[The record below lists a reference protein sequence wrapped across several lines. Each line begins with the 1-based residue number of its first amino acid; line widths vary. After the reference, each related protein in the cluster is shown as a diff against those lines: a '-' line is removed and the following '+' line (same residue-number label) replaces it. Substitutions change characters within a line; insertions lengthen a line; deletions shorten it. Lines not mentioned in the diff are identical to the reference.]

1 MLLKQTLYILMCHFD
16 FMLDNVDKKDMRII
30 DYLKDHGR
38 DKISDIS
45 NTLDI
50 PRATIFERM
59 ERLRKDGF
67 IKKYTVDIDYEKLG
81 YSVLSYILIQ
91 YDPKSKTDQRA
102 VCNNLAKL
110 DNVISASIITGDWD
124 IIILTAQKSMKD
136 LSTFVLEKLRTM
148 DGVEKSLTIP
158 LFERIL

>member
-1 MLLKQTLYILMCHFD
+1 
-16 FMLDNVDKKDMRII
+16 MLDNIDKKDMKII
-30 DYLKDHGR
+30 EYLKEHGR

-45 NTLDI
+45 NSLEI

-67 IKKYTVDIDYEKLG
+67 IKKYTVDLNYEKLG
-81 YSVLSYILIQ
+81 YSVLAYIMIQ
-91 YDPKSKTDQRA
+91 YNPKSSIDQRSLC
-102 VCNNLAKL
+102 VNLSKM
-110 DNVISASIITGDWD
+110 DNVISASIVTGDWD
-124 IIILTAQKSMKD
+124 IMLLTAQKSMKD

-148 DGVEKSLTIP
+148 DGIEKSVTIP

>member
-1 MLLKQTLYILMCHFD
+1 MR
-16 FMLDNVDKKDMRII
+16 DNIDKKDMKII
-30 DYLKDHGR
+30 EYLKEHGR

-45 NTLDI
+45 NSLEI

-67 IKKYTVDIDYEKLG
+67 IKKYTVDLNYEKLG
-81 YSVLSYILIQ
+81 YSVLAYIMIQ
-91 YDPKSKTDQRA
+91 YNPKSSIDQRSLC
-102 VCNNLAKL
+102 VNLSKM
-110 DNVISASIITGDWD
+110 DNVISASIVTGDWD
-124 IIILTAQKSMKD
+124 IMLLTAQKSMKD

-148 DGVEKSLTIP
+148 DGIEKSVTIP

>member
-1 MLLKQTLYILMCHFD
+1 
-16 FMLDNVDKKDMRII
+16 MLDNIDKKDMKII
-30 DYLKDHGR
+30 EYLKEHGR

-45 NTLDI
+45 NSLQI

-67 IKKYTVDIDYEKLG
+67 IKKYTVDLNYEKLG
-81 YSVLSYILIQ
+81 YSVLAYIMIQ
-91 YDPKSKTDQRA
+91 YNSKSSIDQRSLC
-102 VCNNLAKL
+102 VNLSRL
-110 DNVISASIITGDWD
+110 ENVISASIITGDWD

-148 DGVEKSLTIP
+148 DGVEKSITIP

>member
-1 MLLKQTLYILMCHFD
+1 
-16 FMLDNVDKKDMRII
+16 MLDNIDKKDMKII
-30 DYLKDHGR
+30 EYLKEHGR

-45 NTLDI
+45 NSLEI

-67 IKKYTVDIDYEKLG
+67 IKKYTVDLNYEKLG
-81 YSVLSYILIQ
+81 YSVLAYIMIQ
-91 YDPKSKTDQRA
+91 YNPKSSIDQRSLC
-102 VCNNLAKL
+102 VNLSRM

-124 IIILTAQKSMKD
+124 IILLTAQKSMKD

-148 DGVEKSLTIP
+148 DGIEKSVTIP

>member
-1 MLLKQTLYILMCHFD
+1 
-16 FMLDNVDKKDMRII
+16 MLDNIDKKDMKII
-30 DYLKDHGR
+30 EYLREHGR

-45 NTLDI
+45 NSLEI

-67 IKKYTVDIDYEKLG
+67 IKKYTVDLNYEKLG
-81 YSVLSYILIQ
+81 YSVLAYIMIQ
-91 YDPKSKTDQRA
+91 YNPKSSIDQRSLC
-102 VCNNLAKL
+102 VNLSRME
-110 DNVISASIITGDWD
+110 NVISASIITGDWD
-124 IIILTAQKSMKD
+124 IILLTAQKSMKD

-148 DGVEKSLTIP
+148 DGIEKSVTIP

>member
-1 MLLKQTLYILMCHFD
+1 
-16 FMLDNVDKKDMRII
+16 MLDNIDKKDIKII
-30 DYLKDHGR
+30 EYLKEHGR

-45 NTLDI
+45 NSLQI

-67 IKKYTVDIDYEKLG
+67 IKKYTVDLNYEKLG
-81 YSVLSYILIQ
+81 YSVLAYIMIQ
-91 YDPKSKTDQRA
+91 YNSKSSIDQRSLC
-102 VCNNLAKL
+102 VNLSRL
-110 DNVISASIITGDWD
+110 ENVISASIITGDWD

-148 DGVEKSLTIP
+148 DGVEKSITIP

>member
-1 MLLKQTLYILMCHFD
+1 
-16 FMLDNVDKKDMRII
+16 MLDNIDKKDMKII
-30 DYLKDHGR
+30 EYLKEHGR

-45 NTLDI
+45 NSLEI

-67 IKKYTVDIDYEKLG
+67 IKKYTVDLNYEKLG
-81 YSVLSYILIQ
+81 YSVLAYIMIQ
-91 YDPKSKTDQRA
+91 YNPKSSIDQRSLC
-102 VCNNLAKL
+102 VNLSRV

-124 IIILTAQKSMKD
+124 IILLTAQKSMKD

-148 DGVEKSLTIP
+148 DGVEKSVTIP